1 MQVVDFFSLERSLQD
16 RFVEAANGSV
26 PPKPMAFT
34 RARPRPLV
42 LAFWGASALTAVG
55 LIALLAAGFGTL
67 ESSMA
72 LLGAVWAVVLAGLV
86 ALVVFAAL
94 RALAL
99 DHARDS
105 LPFRAGIYLFP
116 IGVVDAQTEVVRV
129 YRFPDLKDVSRRER
143 RLSLSFEGGAHFNF
157 DTGDAALAE
166 QLLQQ
171 VEQQRQR
178 VSGDSGPPSSREL
191 AGLDPLA
198 DTGFRSPFTP
208 TEPRRKSSPRWLRFG
223 WIEALV
229 AGALIGPLLWK
240 GRNLVSEERLYTAA
254 RKLDTTAAYRSYLAR
269 GGTRADVNEVLLPHA
284 ELKEAIAKG
293 SVAALE
299 AYMAR
304 GKHERIKQQ
313 VQVALKQAL
322 LTELSAVAAK
332 GSLTALVAFERDQKH
347 HDLVQDQIDARRKEL
362 YQKAAKSFAAVAQPT
377 TPGLVGFFGRLLVYA
392 QQHGPEVEI
401 AFRRRMPE
409 TTKDAEGQLMR
420 SAYYL
425 GADSLP
431 SRYLGLDSWEPRE
444 RAAGEEIAARLNREF
459 PPDILQFKLAPVMA
473 DDGSDFPKVKKPTLV
488 ITHRAE
494 MSGAFMSKHPRGVFV
509 ALGVMIRAAF
519 IIPGDDQPLNYKYS
533 AWLPP
538 DLKLWEQPGT
548 TPKDLYEH
556 LGREGLSRYAK
567 KQLNFFLKAP

>member
-1 MQVVDFFSLERSLQD
+1 MQVVDFYSLERSLQD

-34 RARPRPLV
+34 PARPRPLV
-42 LAFWGASALTAVG
+42 LAWWGGCVLTAGV
-55 LIALLAAGFGTL
+55 LIALLAAGFGSL

-72 LLGAVWAVVLAGLV
+72 LLGVVWAVVLAVLV
-86 ALVVFAAL
+86 ALAVFAAL
-94 RALAL
+94 RALSL
-99 DHARDS
+99 DHDRDG
-105 LPFRAGIYLFP
+105 LPYRAGIYLFP
-116 IGVVDAQTEVVRV
+116 IGVVDAQTEVVKV
-129 YRFPDLKDVSRRER
+129 YRFPDLKDVSRHER
-143 RLSLSFEGGAHFNF
+143 RISLSFDGGVHFQF
-157 DTGDAALAE
+157 ETGDPSLAE
-166 QLLQQ
+166 QLVQQ

-178 VSGDSGPPSSREL
+178 VSGHSGPPSSREL
-191 AGLDPLA
+191 AALDPLA

-223 WIEALV
+223 WLEAV
-229 AGALIGPLLWK
+229 IAGALIGPLLWT

-254 RKLDTTAAYRSYLAR
+254 RNLDSAGAYQAYLER
-269 GGTRADVNEVLLPHA
+269 GGKRADVSEVLLPNA
-284 ELKEAIAKG
+284 QLKQAIAKG

-299 AYMAR
+299 QYMAR
-304 GKHERIKQQ
+304 GKYDRIKDQ
-313 VQVALKQAL
+313 VHAALKQAL
-322 LTELSAVAAK
+322 LNELSQVAAK
-332 GSLTALVAFERDQKH
+332 GSLTALAAFERDQEH
-347 HDLVQDQIDARRKEL
+347 HDLVQAEIDARRKEI
-362 YQKAAKSFAAVAQPT
+362 YQRAARSFAAVAQPT
-377 TPGLVGFFGRLLVYA
+377 TPGLVGFFGRLLFYA

-431 SRYLGLDSWEPRE
+431 SKYLGLDSWEPRE
-444 RAAGEEIAARLNREF
+444 RVVGEEIAARLNKEF
-459 PPDILQFKLAPVMA
+459 PPDILHFELAPVMP

-494 MSGAFMSKHPRGVFV
+494 MSGAFMSKRPRGVFV

-519 IIPGDDQPLNYKYS
+519 IVPGDDQPLNYKYS

-538 DLKLWEQPGT
+538 DMKVWEQPGA
-548 TPKDLYEH
+548 TPKDVYEH
-556 LGREGLSRYAK
+556 LGKEGLSRYAK
-567 KQLNFFLKAP
+567 KQLAFFLKAP